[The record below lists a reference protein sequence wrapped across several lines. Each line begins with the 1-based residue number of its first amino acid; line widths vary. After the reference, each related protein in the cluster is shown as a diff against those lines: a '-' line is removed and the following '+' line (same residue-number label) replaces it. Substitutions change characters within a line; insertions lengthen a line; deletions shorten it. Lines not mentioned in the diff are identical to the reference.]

1 MLSATDYM
9 SIVANDINAL
19 AGMFERYLSGA
30 DNLRIVSIILMLL
43 AFILFLFL
51 IIILYV
57 KSIISFLKSENKKTP
72 APYETVSE
80 EDEAATALDDELE
93 LERELE
99 RELELSRAAK
109 FRSDAEEQKQREQ
122 EQQEKEKMLPEPRV
136 AAAKENN
143 KNNMLDLDWK
153 KGKRPEA
160 DAAVPP
166 IDPAALQYKQSRKS
180 LEDLIGLI
188 IDMIGRGVDELKIAQ
203 TIMFRNQGENSE
215 EDIIQTVEAIKEFV
229 ALCVSG
235 KFKGLSAEK
244 NLPAEDE
251 ALFHL
256 AKGDASLALALL
268 EALMDKN
275 IEYSAALPVGDK
287 RDALFAETSG
297 YASVFG
303 TLAAMSDPHLAT
315 GSFELAVEL
324 SPQNVNAWSRLADMY
339 HLLES
344 HQKAMW
350 AYQQVLEMADE
361 ELSPQQIANA
371 NKILSQYYY
380 AQGNSLQAAKLYNQ
394 SKQFY
399 DSIGINR
406 RLDKKEIEIIEI
418 IESRQQNDLETTIAR
433 LLSGNSTRNG
443 YA

>member
-1 MLSATDYM
+1 M
-9 SIVANDINAL
+9 
-19 AGMFERYLSGA
+19 
-30 DNLRIVSIILMLL
+30 
-43 AFILFLFL
+43 
-51 IIILYV
+51 
-57 KSIISFLKSENKKTP
+57 
-72 APYETVSE
+72 
-80 EDEAATALDDELE
+80 
-93 LERELE
+93 
-99 RELELSRAAK
+99 
-109 FRSDAEEQKQREQ
+109 
-122 EQQEKEKMLPEPRV
+122 
-136 AAAKENN
+136 
-143 KNNMLDLDWK
+143 
-153 KGKRPEA
+153 
-160 DAAVPP
+160 
-166 IDPAALQYKQSRKS
+166 
-180 LEDLIGLI
+180 
-188 IDMIGRGVDELKIAQ
+188 
-203 TIMFRNQGENSE
+203 
-215 EDIIQTVEAIKEFV
+215 
-229 ALCVSG
+229 
-235 KFKGLSAEK
+235 
-244 NLPAEDE
+244 
-251 ALFHL
+251 
-256 AKGDASLALALL
+256 
-268 EALMDKN
+268 
-275 IEYSAALPVGDK
+275 PVGDK

>member
-1 MLSATDYM
+1 M
-9 SIVANDINAL
+9 
-19 AGMFERYLSGA
+19 
-30 DNLRIVSIILMLL
+30 
-43 AFILFLFL
+43 
-51 IIILYV
+51 
-57 KSIISFLKSENKKTP
+57 
-72 APYETVSE
+72 
-80 EDEAATALDDELE
+80 
-93 LERELE
+93 
-99 RELELSRAAK
+99 
-109 FRSDAEEQKQREQ
+109 
-122 EQQEKEKMLPEPRV
+122 
-136 AAAKENN
+136 
-143 KNNMLDLDWK
+143 
-153 KGKRPEA
+153 
-160 DAAVPP
+160 
-166 IDPAALQYKQSRKS
+166 
-180 LEDLIGLI
+180 
-188 IDMIGRGVDELKIAQ
+188 
-203 TIMFRNQGENSE
+203 
-215 EDIIQTVEAIKEFV
+215 KEFV